1 MSAYIIPL
9 FILVVIVAG
18 FFRRVPVYG
27 SFVTGVKGS
36 LDLLLSIMPYFT
48 VILIAVELFTASGL
62 GAKLER
68 LLEPVFTALG
78 IPSELTQLVII
89 RPLSGNGSIAML
101 QTLMNEYGADSYI
114 VRCGS
119 VIVGAS
125 ETTFY
130 VATIYFSTVKE
141 KKLRYA
147 IPVCLA
153 ASLVGAVAAC
163 ALCRIM

>member
-9 FILVVIVAG
+9 FILVVIVVG

-48 VILIAVELFTASGL
+48 VILIEVDLFTASGL

-68 LLEPVFTALG
+68 LIEPVFTALG

-89 RPLSGNGSIAML
+89 RPLSGNGSMAML

>member
-1 MSAYIIPL
+1 MSAYILPL
-9 FILVVIVAG
+9 FILAVIVVG
-18 FFRRVPVYG
+18 FCKRVPVYG
-27 SFVTGVKGS
+27 SFVAGVKGS
-36 LDLLLSIMPYFT
+36 LELLMSIMPYFT
-48 VILIAVELFTASGL
+48 VILIAVELFTVSGL
-62 GAKLER
+62 GGKLEE
-68 LLEPVFTALG
+68 LLTPLFNALG
-78 IPSELTQLVII
+78 IPAELTQLVII

-101 QTLMNEYGADSYI
+101 QTLMDKYGADSYI

-147 IPVCLA
+147 IPVCLI
-153 ASLVGAVAAC
+153 ASLTGAVAAC
-163 ALCRIM
+163 ALCRMM

>member
-9 FILVVIVAG
+9 FILVVLVTG
-18 FFRRVPVYG
+18 FCRRVPIYG

-36 LDLLLSIMPYFT
+36 LQLLFSIMPYFT
-48 VILIAVELFTASGL
+48 VILIAVQLFTASGL
-62 GAKLER
+62 GAKTEQ
-68 LLEPVFTALG
+68 LLKPVFTALG
-78 IPSELTQLVII
+78 IPPQLTQLVVI
-89 RPLSGNGSIAML
+89 RPLSGNGSIAVL
-101 QTLMNEYGADSYI
+101 QTLMDEYGADSYI

-147 IPVCLA
+147 VPVCLI
-153 ASLVGAVAAC
+153 ASLAGAVAAC
-163 ALCRIM
+163 ALCRVI